1 MADIGQPPQVP
12 NMADIEPIAGIGTHL
27 SLLNKNSKNQSDPLL
42 TPLTSVQMIPE
53 NEIPPQKKEVNV
65 DLFGPLVKA
74 EVGLLHLLAPLNVG
88 RRWNYDSVAL
98 FHKCVDDLLQPRPSC
113 HHWAMS
119 SVPL

>member
-53 NEIPPQKKEVNV
+53 NEIPPKKRKWTLTFL
-65 DLFGPLVKA
+65 DPL
-74 EVGLLHLLAPLNVG
+74 
-88 RRWNYDSVAL
+88 
-98 FHKCVDDLLQPRPSC
+98 
-113 HHWAMS
+113 
-119 SVPL
+119 